1 MATHPPQLEL
11 AEYDD
16 AGNITA
22 TYIETGPRID
32 VILPE
37 KRKTLLHQALDVF
50 LPTGYPQSV
59 TEDYMPFAGVGVG
72 DASASP
78 TAALLL
84 SVLQE
89 STGRVATILFAAK
102 LGTSLEPECK
112 AWRLA
117 ADFFNDAAMLL
128 DCVSPALPRLPRVL
142 VLSFSSILR
151 ALCGVAAGS
160 SKASL
165 SAHFARMQNLGELN
179 AAGSVVVSWV
189 SSPLATWV
197 AMLLLL
203 TTHLGT
209 NYAAVRAVS
218 MRSLNRQ
225 RANIVMTHLLAYDK
239 ILSPQQVS
247 QRERIFELRDGALR
261 WADDQVIGRCRI
273 GVRLAEL
280 VARLPGAEAG
290 APAAARK
297 TGAVVRDAGASAKTM
312 SLSTLLKVFE
322 HESYL
327 LWFDSARS
335 EALIVLKQSCEPAAQ
350 LQAWTQALLL
360 ASRHGAAAGGRRGAA
375 ATQTLGPQSATSQ
388 QGLRQ
393 AAEEHGRVNEV
404 ETELRLTLEQT
415 RQMFGGGS
423 GSAKKRLE
431 AAGWDLSIAALETHP
446 GTRAGVRA
454 SLWPEEK

>member
-1 MATHPPQLEL
+1 M
-11 AEYDD
+11 
-16 AGNITA
+16 
-22 TYIETGPRID
+22 
-32 VILPE
+32 
-37 KRKTLLHQALDVF
+37 
-50 LPTGYPQSV
+50 
-59 TEDYMPFAGVGVG
+59 
-72 DASASP
+72 
-78 TAALLL
+78 
-84 SVLQE
+84 
-89 STGRVATILFAAK
+89 
-102 LGTSLEPECK
+102 
-112 AWRLA
+112 
-117 ADFFNDAAMLL
+117 
-128 DCVSPALPRLPRVL
+128 
-142 VLSFSSILR
+142 
-151 ALCGVAAGS
+151 
-160 SKASL
+160 
-165 SAHFARMQNLGELN
+165 
-179 AAGSVVVSWV
+179 SWV

-197 AMLLLL
+197 AMLFLL

-393 AAEEHGRVNEV
+393 AAEEHGRVNDV

-431 AAGWDLSIAALETHP
+431 AAGWDLSIAALETHS